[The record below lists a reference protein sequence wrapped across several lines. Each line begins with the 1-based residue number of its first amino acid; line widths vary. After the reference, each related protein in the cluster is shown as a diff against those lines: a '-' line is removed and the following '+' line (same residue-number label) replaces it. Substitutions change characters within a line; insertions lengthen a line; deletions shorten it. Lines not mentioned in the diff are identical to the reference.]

1 MGYMEEL
8 RQAVGNRP
16 LIMVGAALIIV
27 NPNRQILMI
36 KRNDNRCW
44 GIPGGALELGET
56 LSDALRRETREEIG
70 IDLKDFELFGVYSGL
85 ELFYQYPDGA
95 EVYNVSIVYITR
107 NMFDDIHVNL
117 DEHSEYQYFDLESL
131 PAEISPPIKPV
142 LRDLVSMERV
152 NPNRW

>member
-56 LSDALRRETREEIG
+56 LSDAFQTR
-70 IDLKDFELFGVYSGL
+70 D
-85 ELFYQYPDGA
+85 P
-95 EVYNVSIVYITR
+95 
-107 NMFDDIHVNL
+107 
-117 DEHSEYQYFDLESL
+117 
-131 PAEISPPIKPV
+131 
-142 LRDLVSMERV
+142 
-152 NPNRW
+152 